1 MTYVELIADS
11 PVQLWGLGS
20 RERLGRQVAQIEG
33 LRLAAPG
40 EAVPADA
47 PRLLVR
53 ADFLFE
59 LRTLKALLKRP
70 GTLLVTAGT
79 RHAAAAHVVADQVAA
94 GRAALTQPAAPTGL
108 ATVTPA
114 ELEGF
119 DAYLRRAEPPLLEP
133 VDESRRAAL
142 EALLYG
148 NSYKGI
154 TDLVTKWVWP
164 RPARVGVRVCTWL
177 GITPNMVTSFGALL
191 MFTAAWL
198 FATGHYVA
206 GLCAG
211 WFMTYLDTVDG
222 KLARVTIRSSRF
234 GHALDHGM
242 DILHPPFWYIL
253 WGLSLENMPP
263 ILGIDEA
270 TGWNLIIVFGYVA
283 GRAVEGIFE
292 KLLGC
297 ELFSWRPQDSWFRL
311 ITARRNP
318 VLILLTLSV
327 LFGRPDIGY
336 VAAALWTALCS
347 AWQGVRLVAG
357 LVTRSRRGPL
367 VSWLAD
373 PAAAEREHPRSFAT
387 FSGTRGAYR
396 VG

>member
-11 PVQLWGLGS
+11 AVKLWGLGS

-33 LRLAAPG
+33 LRLADPG
-40 EAVPADA
+40 QALPTDA

-70 GTLLVTAGT
+70 GTLLVTADDG
-79 RHAAAAHVVADQVAA
+79 RVAAAHVAA
-94 GRAALTQPAAPTGL
+94 EQIAAARSALDGQATAAAL

-133 VDESRRAAL
+133 VDASRRAAL

-154 TDLVTKWVWP
+154 TDLVTKWLWP

-191 MFTAAWL
+191 MFCAAWL
-198 FATGHYVA
+198 FATGHYAA

-234 GHALDHGM
+234 GHMLDHGM
-242 DILHPPFWYIL
+242 DIVHPPFWYML
-253 WGLSLENMPP
+253 WGLSLERMAP

-270 TGWNLIIVFGYVA
+270 TGWSLIIFVAYAA
-283 GRAVEGIFE
+283 GRIVEAVFE
-292 KLLGC
+292 RLLGC
-297 ELFSWRPQDSWFRL
+297 ELFSWRPLDSWFRL

-327 LFGRPDIGY
+327 PFGRPDVGF
-336 VAAALWTALCS
+336 VAAALWTALCA
-347 AWQGVRLVAG
+347 AWLGVRLLAG
-357 LVTRSRRGPL
+357 LVWRSRRGPL

-373 PAAAEREHPRSFAT
+373 PAAAQREYPRSFAT